1 MINFSIRCGRW
12 PGLGKLIE
20 ECGELVCAAG
30 KLIVGEGQS
39 DPWNTR
45 ASKHR
50 PSLVFDLEDEIADV
64 LGTTKFVLAQAN
76 RGVGGLDAL
85 RIQRRAEEKYATL
98 VQQHREQQIPN
109 LDK

>member
-1 MINFSIRCGRW
+1 M
-12 PGLGKLIE
+12 
-20 ECGELVCAAG
+20 
-30 KLIVGEGQS
+30 
-39 DPWNTR
+39 
-45 ASKHR
+45 
-50 PSLVFDLEDEIADV
+50 
-64 LGTTKFVLAQAN
+64 TKAVEPMAQAN